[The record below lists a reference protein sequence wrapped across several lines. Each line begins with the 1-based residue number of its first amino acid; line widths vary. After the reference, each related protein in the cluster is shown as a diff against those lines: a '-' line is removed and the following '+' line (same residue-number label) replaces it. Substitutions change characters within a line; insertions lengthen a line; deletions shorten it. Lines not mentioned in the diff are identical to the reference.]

1 MKRKFILLTLLLIVL
16 CASLSSCTLTEKV
29 PFLGKVWD
37 RVTGIFGG
45 DNGDPPPVTTA
56 PTPSINEPTF
66 TDMTEPYEE
75 GAEYVLEAKLPEGA
89 TATYTLLDAK
99 LFDENAEKLQPGALD
114 GPLSASEAGIY
125 MVTATVNYDNKTTE
139 LIATLSIKYP
149 VSLENLNII
158 PTGEYADGAPVVPQI
173 EGLPEQV
180 KVAFKARGDED
191 GADIIVTECGAF
203 PITAVCSIKEEYK
216 YDSNGKEEY
225 KYSDRYMIVGDGTVE
240 VDFTVTQKK
249 VTKAPVLEPLKVVY
263 NGKAFTYDPEI
274 PSYLTADY
282 KFKKN
287 GQAVAENALI
297 DAGEYEVCATFTRAD
312 PNNPNYDFEFDEMTA
327 NAVLIIEPQPYDMSR
342 FELFFDPG
350 SGTYTGS
357 ALAYEAVAGND
368 VGLFDITYAYP
379 IDMIDVG
386 EYTVVAKLSS
396 KDPNYAVPLGQDT
409 LTTAF
414 TVKPRT
420 YPFEVPHMECD
431 HPYTGISQEHEF
443 ITNLPNLPGGVKV
456 DYVYMQNGKQ
466 VTPLV
471 PGEYTVIATITAHN
485 YTFSPATFTD
495 TFTITPAT
503 PSFGEV
509 EVVTEYTFTGKAII
523 PEIENLPAGIS
534 VKYSYMRD
542 GKPVNAMLS
551 VGEYTM
557 SVEYYSLDG
566 GWIGP
571 MPTETVTVTVDPATI
586 TPSDEVTFPQS
597 AVTVYDG
604 AEKTFEPTVNNDA
617 LECIGYKYYRI
628 NIVDGNVSETVVEEM
643 INAGTYRV
651 EAIFTLKTA
660 NYEFGED
667 EKGVLI
673 DTASETF
680 TIEQAVKTPQ
690 NVIFEDAGG
699 VWNGV
704 PHTYL
709 PSGYDN
715 TDFEVSCVY
724 LLLDENGEPKVD
736 DQGNVIEYQDM
747 TLEENPKSVLY
758 RVIATFVAKDPNYKV
773 DPAYETLESTYL
785 LFELDESEDAQ

>member
-45 DNGDPPPVTTA
+45 DNEDPPPVTTTA
-56 PTPSINEPTF
+56 PSINEPTF

-89 TATYTLLDAK
+89 TATYTLLSVN
-99 LFDENAEKLQPGALD
+99 LFDENAEMPQLGPLD

-139 LIATLSIKYP
+139 RMATLSIKYP
-149 VSLENLNII
+149 VSLEDLNII
-158 PTGEYADGAPVVPQI
+158 PTGEYADGAPVVPRI
-173 EGLPEQV
+173 EGLPDIVDVVFYDQY
-180 KVAFKARGDED
+180 
-191 GADIIVTECGAF
+191 GAPINFTECNEY
-203 PITAVCSIKEEYK
+203 PNNTAVYSVKKE
-216 YDSNGKEEY
+216 
-225 KYSDRYMIVGDGTVE
+225 YSDRHMIVDDDHATF
-240 VDFTVTQKK
+240 DFTVTPK
-249 VTKAPVLEPLKVVY
+249 VVTAPVLEPLKVVY

-274 PSYLTADY
+274 PSYLTANY
-282 KFKKN
+282 TFKKN
-287 GQAVAENALI
+287 GQAVAKDALI
-297 DAGEYEVCATFTRAD
+297 DAGEYEVCATFTPAD
-312 PNNPNYDFEFDEMTA
+312 PNNLNYEFKFDEMTA

-342 FELFFDPG
+342 FDLFFAPG

-396 KDPNYAVPLGQDT
+396 KDPNRAVPLGQDT

-420 YPFEVPHMECD
+420 YPFEVPPMECD

-503 PSFGEV
+503 PSFDGV
-509 EVVTEYTFTGKAII
+509 EVVTAYTFTGKAIS
-523 PEIENLPAGIS
+523 PKIEKLPAGIS

-566 GWIGP
+566 GWISP
-571 MPTETVTVTVDPATI
+571 MPTETVTVTVEPATI

-604 AEKTFEPTVNNDA
+604 DEKTFEPTVNNDA
-617 LECIGYKYYRI
+617 LECIGYKYYLV
-628 NIVDGNVSETVVEEM
+628 NTVDGTETEVEKM

-660 NYEFGED
+660 NYKFGEG
-667 EKGVLI
+667 ENAN
-673 DTASETF
+673 TASETF

-699 VWNGV
+699 VWNGA

-736 DQGNVIEYQDM
+736 DQGNVIEYQEM
-747 TLEENPKSVLY
+747 TLEENQMSVLY

-785 LFELDESEDAQ
+785 LFELAESEDAQ